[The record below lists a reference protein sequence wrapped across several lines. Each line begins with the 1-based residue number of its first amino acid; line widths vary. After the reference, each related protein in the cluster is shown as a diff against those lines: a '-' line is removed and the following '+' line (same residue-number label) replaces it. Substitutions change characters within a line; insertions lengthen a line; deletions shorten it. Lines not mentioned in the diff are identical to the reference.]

1 MSENSEKAKEK
12 FLEVLSEAK
21 IDGTPLTVEWREG
34 EAVDL
39 SAMAPK
45 APKILNIAGVLDTP
59 LRWIEKRV
67 NTDNSGLYL
76 QSSET
81 SEVPVQH
88 CHVLVDRNKLSI
100 KLLISE
106 QDHYC
111 ATISGQLE
119 LHPVFIKFGIN
130 NGQYRTPNELA
141 DLIKMNRSFFQNHTI
156 AMSLV
161 SALKNFKATVNKEI
175 EKSTN
180 DRGDKRQLIDQVA
193 KHNLPDVFNLEI
205 PIFKGQ
211 GKSTI
216 AVEVYVNPDD
226 LTCSLVSPDANDK
239 VELFRDQEI
248 DAVLKG
254 IEGILPGLVIIEQ

>member
-12 FLEVLSEAK
+12 FLEVLSEAQVNGQP
-21 IDGTPLTVEWREG
+21 ITVEWREG

-39 SAMAPK
+39 SALAPK
-45 APKILNIAGVLDTP
+45 APKILNIAGVLNTP
-59 LRWIEKRV
+59 LRWIEKRCI
-67 NTDNSGLYL
+67 DQHSLFL
-76 QSSET
+76 QSADDS
-81 SEVPVQH
+81 SVPVEH
-88 CHVLVDRNKLSI
+88 CHILVDRNNLSI

-111 ATISGQLE
+111 ATISGKLE

-141 DLIKMNRSFFQNHTI
+141 DLIKMNRSFFQNHTV
-156 AMSLV
+156 AMGLV

-248 DAVLKG
+248 DSVLKG